1 MSDEQLGFEVDTIFS
16 PNDEGGEDEYAILDE
31 FEFEGKKYMVLS
43 IIEADDTLGEDEYLY
58 EYTENGDDIELS
70 TIDDDEEFDRVSTYY
85 ESLMEE
91 EMEEE

>member
-1 MSDEQLGFEVDTIFS
+1 MSDEQLNFEVDTIFI

-43 IIEADDTLGEDEYLY
+43 EIEADDTLGEDEYLY

-70 TIDDDEEFDRVSTYY
+70 EIEDDEEFDKVTAYY
-85 ESLMEE
+85 DSLMQEE
-91 EMEEE
+91 DEE

>member
-1 MSDEQLGFEVDTIFS
+1 MSDEQLNFEVDTIFI

-43 IIEADDTLGEDEYLY
+43 EIEADDTLGEDEYLY

-70 TIDDDEEFDRVSTYY
+70 EIEDDEEFDKVTAYY
-85 ESLMEE
+85 DSLMQEE
-91 EMEEE
+91 DE